1 MAYLLTQSKGDFKGQ
16 ILHTFQHKLAT
27 DHLGKEVVVIGS
39 GTSAHDVCSDY
50 VDHGVS
56 VTMVQRSPTYV
67 MSTKEGIP
75 RTFDRLYGE
84 GGPPVD
90 IADRIGASFPN
101 DLAKL
106 LHKPLVR
113 AIAEADRDI
122 LDGLHS
128 VGFKTT
134 LGPEGGGPRQLVLT
148 KGGGFYFDV
157 GASRKIIDGS
167 IKLKSDGRISRFIRT
182 GLLFEDGSKLDA
194 DVIMLATG
202 FTDTRNAILRLLPS
216 DLHDKVQP
224 VFGLT
229 DEGEFINMANEIG
242 GRGPEGHELAGLW
255 VLIGNLASGRFHSK
269 HLALRI
275 KAHVEGIFGE
285 RY

>member
-1 MAYLLTQSKGDFKGQ
+1 MLLCSQ
-16 ILHTFQHKLAT
+16 I
-27 DHLGKEVVVIGS
+27 
-39 GTSAHDVCSDY
+39 
-50 VDHGVS
+50 
-56 VTMVQRSPTYV
+56 
-67 MSTKEGIP
+67 STIK
-75 RTFDRLYGE
+75 
-84 GGPPVD
+84 
-90 IADRIGASFPN
+90 
-101 DLAKL
+101 
-106 LHKPLVR
+106 
-113 AIAEADRDI
+113 
-122 LDGLHS
+122 
-128 VGFKTT
+128 
-134 LGPEGGGPRQLVLT
+134 
-148 KGGGFYFDV
+148 DV

-202 FTDTRNAILRLLPS
+202 YAYFVLFATNGSSTLSPRFTDTRNAILRLLPS

-269 HLALRI
+269 HLALR
-275 KAHVEGIFGE
+275 KCTFFLLRSWLTRSASRHQSSCGRDFWRTVLE
-285 RY
+285 RECALRAQQLSKSIDLR